1 MNDDSISVRVIH
13 GANEGRFTLAG
24 KTVRTISKSLRDA
37 FNIPEDAQALVGGTE
52 VSGDHVVANGE
63 TVEFVRTFGRKG
75 GLHDFWSER
84 EVTELFGASAIA
96 DMADMEI
103 RPVSERVFTSQQL
116 NEYLLRLTK
125 PNETKPQ
132 PSPLVVDLSSMMLTY
147 CGQAPVEIEGSLVF
161 RLLNRLNVRPR
172 HYVRLDTLK
181 RDVWKDE
188 SVDDETVNRTARR
201 LRQKLKE
208 MHVQGV
214 QLKTQ
219 NGGWALIF
227 SAS

>member
-1 MNDDSISVRVIH
+1 MKDDFMSVRIIH
-13 GANEGRFTLAG
+13 GANEGRFQLAG
-24 KTVRTISKSLRDA
+24 QTIRSIAKSLRDA
-37 FNIPEDAQALVGGTE
+37 FNIPADALALIGGAE

-84 EVTELFGASAIA
+84 EVTELFGASAIQ

-103 RPVSERVFTSQQL
+103 RPVNESVFTSQQL
-116 NEYLLRLTK
+116 NNYLLRLTEPK
-125 PNETKPQ
+125 EKKPQ
-132 PSPLVVDLSSMMLTY
+132 PSPLVVDFSSMTLTY
-147 CGQAPVEIEGSLVF
+147 CDQAPIEIEHSLIF

-188 SVDDETVNRTARR
+188 LVDDETVNRTARR
-201 LRQKLKE
+201 LRKKLEE
-208 MHVQGV
+208 MQVQGV

-227 SAS
+227 SGS